1 MKPLLS
7 LITILLFGCAG
18 TQQYLQSPQGKAV
31 LATSEV
37 IAHVAATAAGGPLA
51 GAGLD
56 ALAAVAQA
64 YIDRP
69 IPAAVVKASP
79 GITSVANAV
88 APYVNSVSPVT
99 QADVNTL
106 FQAAA
111 IATKTK

>member
-1 MKPLLS
+1 MKP
-7 LITILLFGCAG
+7 ILAALAFLMIGCAD
-18 TQQYLQSPQGKAV
+18 TQTYLQSPQGKAV
-31 LATSEV
+31 LATAET

-56 ALAAVAQA
+56 ALAAVAQG

-69 IPAAVVKASP
+69 IPAAIVKASP
-79 GITSVANAV
+79 GIQSVANAV
-88 APYVNSVSPVT
+88 APLITSSPVT

-111 IATKTK
+111 IAAKK

>member
-1 MKPLLS
+1 MKS
-7 LITILLFGCAG
+7 ILLLFALLMFGCAD

-31 LATSEV
+31 LATAET

-69 IPAAVVKASP
+69 IPAAIVKASP
-79 GITSVANAV
+79 GIASVANAV
-88 APYVNSVSPVT
+88 APFVSSASPIT
-99 QADVNTL
+99 QGDVNTL

-111 IATKTK
+111 IAVKK

>member
-1 MKPLLS
+1 MKPTLL
-7 LITILLFGCAG
+7 LFALLMFGCAD

-31 LATSEV
+31 LATAET

-69 IPAAVVKASP
+69 IPASIVKASP
-79 GITSVANAV
+79 GIASVAAAV
-88 APYVNSVSPVT
+88 APFVSSASPIT
-99 QADVNTL
+99 QGDVNTL

-111 IATKTK
+111 IAVKK

>member
-1 MKPLLS
+1 MK
-7 LITILLFGCAG
+7 TILALLLFALIGCAD

-31 LATSEV
+31 LATAET

-69 IPAAVVKASP
+69 IPAAIVKASP
-79 GITSVANAV
+79 GIASVANAV
-88 APYVNSVSPVT
+88 APFVSSASPIT
-99 QADVNTL
+99 QGDVNTL
-106 FQAAA
+106 FRAAA
-111 IATKTK
+111 IAVKK